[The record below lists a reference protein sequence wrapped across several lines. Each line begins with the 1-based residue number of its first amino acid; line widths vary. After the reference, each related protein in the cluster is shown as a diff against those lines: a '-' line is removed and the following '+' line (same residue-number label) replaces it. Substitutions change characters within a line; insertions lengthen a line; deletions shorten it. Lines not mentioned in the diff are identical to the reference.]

1 MQPSEPVENQP
12 QQPIEGET
20 AASGGPAAP
29 APPVE
34 ASPVPGAA
42 AELPAPPPRPA
53 GPLPGER
60 PLALLEIFVVSG
72 ILTDLLAVL
81 LAGWLTGL
89 GREGVH
95 AQPHG
100 LFVFLMIS
108 TVFILGAAALFQ
120 RLHRGNPALH
130 LRFRPAAGLLR
141 ELAAMAACVPVVF
154 VTLWAAEL
162 AIMLVDPKA
171 IQQINP
177 ILAMI
182 RTPSDLALFMV
193 SGVIAGGV
201 REEVQ
206 RAFIIRRAAVYFWS
220 PWVGLLLWSVVF
232 GLAHAPQGPA
242 AIVITALLGLEFGI
256 FYLWRGTLAVPVG
269 VHSLFNVAVL
279 VVYWLTR

>member
-1 MQPSEPVENQP
+1 MNPSDPSENQAQRP
-12 QQPIEGET
+12 
-20 AASGGPAAP
+20 SGAEAAAP
-29 APPVE
+29 APPAQPMPVPEGSVE
-34 ASPVPGAA
+34 APV
-42 AELPAPPPRPA
+42 PPPRPA

-60 PLALLEIFVVSG
+60 PLALLEILIVSG
-72 ILTDLLAVL
+72 ILTDILAVL

-95 AQPHG
+95 ARPGG

-108 TVFILGAAALFQ
+108 TAFILGAAALFQ
-120 RLHRGNPALH
+120 RLHRDNPALH
-130 LRFRPAAGLLR
+130 LRFRPAGSWTR
-141 ELAAMAACVPVVF
+141 ELAAVAACLPVVF
-154 VTLWAAEL
+154 VTLWATEL
-162 AIMLVDPKA
+162 LITLVDPKA

-193 SGVIAGGV
+193 SGVIAGGL

-232 GLAHAPQGPA
+232 GLAHALQGSA
-242 AIVITALLGLEFGI
+242 AIVVTALLGLEFGI
-256 FYLWRGTLAVPVG
+256 FYLWRGSLPVPVA
-269 VHSLFNVAVL
+269 VHALFNLAVL

>member
-1 MQPSEPVENQP
+1 MHPSDPAENQVQQPSEAV
-12 QQPIEGET
+12 
-20 AASGGPAAP
+20 AAAP
-29 APPVE
+29 VSPPE
-34 ASPVPGAA
+34 TPSGPGAA
-42 AELPAPPPRPA
+42 AEEPARTPRPA

-60 PLALLEIFVVSG
+60 PLALLEILVVSG
-72 ILTDLLAVL
+72 ILTDVLAVL

-95 AQPHG
+95 TRPGG

-130 LRFRPAAGLLR
+130 LRFRPAAGWLR
-141 ELAAMAACVPVVF
+141 ELAAVAACLPVVF
-154 VTLWAAEL
+154 VTLWAVEL
-162 AIMLVDPKA
+162 VITLVDPKA

-193 SGVIAGGV
+193 SGVVAGGL

-206 RAFIIRRAAVYFWS
+206 RAFIIRRAAAYFWS

-242 AIVITALLGLEFGI
+242 AIVVTAVLGLEFGI
-256 FYLWRGTLAVPVG
+256 FYLWRGALPAPVAV
-269 VHSLFNVAVL
+269 HALFNVAVL
-279 VVYWLTR
+279 MVYWFTR